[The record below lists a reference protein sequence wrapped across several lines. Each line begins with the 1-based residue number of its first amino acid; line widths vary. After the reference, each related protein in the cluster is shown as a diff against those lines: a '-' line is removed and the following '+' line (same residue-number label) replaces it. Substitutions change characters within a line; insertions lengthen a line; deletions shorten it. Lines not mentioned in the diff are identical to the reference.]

1 MVKVGLENTAFN
13 FVFDVL
19 FSVDEVKIRSNYL
32 RSGFAIDVMACLP
45 YDALNIFDIVE
56 NSSDSNKFD
65 EFRFTTIT
73 GDNITN
79 LMGANIQA
87 AASGDSYGNVFT
99 ILKVQK
105 KMVRNS
111 VGSGL

>member
-1 MVKVGLENTAFN
+1 MEHPELN
-13 FVFDVL
+13 FVFGLL

-56 NSSDSNKFD
+56 NSSDNNKFD

-99 ILKVQK
+99 ILKVQ
-105 KMVRNS
+105 RS
-111 VGSGL
+111 QLLR